1 GQYYWRTPRSNF
13 SLSAQHLMSG
23 WTFRSYGGWSFRSY
37 SFHVHGGYSSLPSSP
52 WFYQASLSKKVGNQQ
67 ISVVSSRRMPVQ
79 IAVRGTLFHSS
90 EWVNIKGR
98 VVDGKG
104 AGLAEVVLHCGD
116 RIVQTDSKGS
126 FEFIGVTRSCS
137 LEIEAASM
145 PFAHF
150 PVEGY
155 TQQFTLKSKHNKVEI
170 RCFSSGGI
178 RGEVRTKFSNAVG
191 LRSPIQ
197 YDDLL
202 IVLQKEGQNYTCEID
217 GSGAFRISGIPPGE
231 YRLFIQGLS
240 NDYRFSPA
248 SVSVEEG
255 SITSLPLTIWEVEQ
269 TIPMQQL

>member
-1 GQYYWRTPRSNF
+1 
-13 SLSAQHLMSG
+13 
-23 WTFRSYGGWSFRSY
+23 
-37 SFHVHGGYSSLPSSP
+37 
-52 WFYQASLSKKVGNQQ
+52 
-67 ISVVSSRRMPVQ
+67 MPVQ
-79 IAVRGTLFHSS
+79 IAVRGTLFHQS

-104 AGLAEVVLHCGD
+104 AGLADVVLHCGD

-126 FEFIGVTRSCS
+126 FEFIGVTRNCN

-155 TQQFTLKSKHNKVEI
+155 TQQFDLKSKHNQVEI

-217 GSGAFRISGIPPGE
+217 GTGAFRISGIPPGE
-231 YRLFIQGLS
+231 YRLYIQGLS

-248 SVSVEEG
+248 FVSVEEG

>member
-1 GQYYWRTPRSNF
+1 
-13 SLSAQHLMSG
+13 MSG
-23 WTFRSYGGWSFRSY
+23 WTFRSYGGWSYRSY
-37 SFHVHGGYSSLPSSP
+37 SFHIQGGYSSLPSSQ
-52 WFYQASLSKKVGNQQ
+52 WFYQSSLSKKVGNQQ
-67 ISVVSSRRMPVQ
+67 ISVVSSRRMPIQ
-79 IAVRGTLFHSS
+79 IAVRGTLFHTS

-98 VVDGKG
+98 IVDGKG
-104 AGLAEVVLHCGD
+104 TGLVDVVLHYGD

-126 FEFIGVTRSCS
+126 FEFTGVTRNCS

-155 TQQFTLKSKHNKVEI
+155 TQQFALKSKHNKVEI

-178 RGEVRTKFSNAVG
+178 RGEVLTNFSNAIG
-191 LRSPIQ
+191 LRSPIH
-197 YDDLL
+197 YNDLV

-217 GSGAFRISGIPPGE
+217 SNGEFRISGIPPGE
-231 YRLFIQGLS
+231 YRLYIQGLS
-240 NDYRFSPA
+240 NDYRFSPTA
-248 SVSVEEG
+248 VTVEEG